1 MAQLLSTSAAREYG
15 VKVGDVITAIDGEAL
30 PAAGKSVNDVVAKV
44 KAAGSNPVRLK
55 IERFGTNGP
64 APPVDIEV
72 VPKTGVNGEGRIG
85 VQLEA
90 NAEVRK
96 RVAGNPAE
104 GLFLATKE
112 FARPPVWCASRC
124 SRSCPTSA
132 RRRTT

>member
-15 VKVGDVITAIDGEAL
+15 VKVGDVITAIDGESL
-30 PAAGKSVNDVVAKV
+30 PAAGRSVNDVVAKV

-55 IERFGTNGP
+55 IDRLN

-96 RVAGNPAE
+96 RIASDPAE
-104 GLFLATKE
+104 GLFLGQ
-112 FARPPVWCASRC
+112 
-124 SRSCPTSA
+124 
-132 RRRTT
+132 